1 MEKRF
6 IFGSLD
12 KWNGEL
18 VNGVYSN
25 RGTNQEKYFNSIVF
39 ITETGD
45 NKKGTMIY
53 THGAYFEM
61 SNQSDVISIIEKHV
75 KAGEKINFTGT
86 PETGLTIN
94 VDYVTSVKGT
104 CTREENGYY
113 EYKDEVNGY
122 QLVEARAVAGALT
135 EPFKLSLTVDKESKK
150 GQFTQHFKTLNGD
163 DVTFASAIIEA
174 GDGLTIEQTTEGLK
188 LSADLSNLKE
198 GLDYTGYD
206 ENPVLVDNDN
216 RKIGHKTATASSE
229 TGKVRTISAE
239 ENHIDLRYYEFD
251 SYGHISKRTISP
263 VKLPD
268 TAFTDTKLTSAT
280 INAGEI
286 AAVEGT
292 VAVVSNATTSLTG
305 TNGESISGNFTA
317 VNVPTKDY
325 VDNLVANKNVT
336 AEGDDYVTAT
346 AEGNKVTVAVTQEIK
361 DAVSYAD
368 SALQTLSGT
377 SNDYVQASFAGKAG
391 ENGAKTDVL
400 TVELTSK
407 TITSLGK
414 ADTAVQTVVTGETY
428 GTIKVDGEEVAVAGL
443 EDLAYAEVD
452 DKILSLNDGK
462 LSTTLTFTK
471 EDVDGAEYLIIKG
484 IEGQEIGKVA
494 TSEFVKDGM
503 LSNVSFSEET
513 NDLTFTFNTDAGKEA
528 VVVPLDSLVNIYTGK
543 NGVKVEGYEIS
554 GVVDPKSEDFL
565 TVGTD
570 GFKLSGVQEAINE
583 AVANKNVSA
592 SGETGDNALVTASA
606 TNNAVTVGSTEK
618 LQNAVAAAET
628 ALQGI
633 EKGTDGDFVTTTIGA
648 KDENNKQT
656 VAVSVTTAAV
666 AGSET
671 TDGLATASD
680 VKTYVDAAKA
690 AATTKVVES
699 TDTES
704 AKYLDITSATEADN
718 STTYTVKVSGID
730 TAISTAIQDLDA
742 EVTSTDGNKVQ
753 VKVTEVDGVITAVNV
768 TETDIASAEA
778 LAELAANVEE
788 NAEVAAAGLADL
800 NSKIEEIN
808 ETIENLDF
816 GVTSVQATTSS
827 AHVTVAPTTATDGAV
842 TVSVDVASVDAT
854 DKATFVAKG
863 LATDA
868 YVDEE
873 ITGAITALDATATGA
888 ATTNADENKINVA
901 TGVTITQT
909 DGKLDAAVTVA
920 ETSVYTTEYID
931 SKFTAVETAGEV
943 KLESTAG
950 NYVFTEEKAG
960 YVTAEHMAA
969 IMNEAWAWGTL

>member
-6 IFGSLD
+6 IFGSLE
-12 KWNGEL
+12 KWNGEY

-25 RGTNQEKYFNSIVF
+25 RGTNEENYWNSIVF
-39 ITETGD
+39 ITEAGND
-45 NKKGTMIY
+45 KKGTMIY

-61 SNQSDVISIIEKHV
+61 SNQSDVIDIIRGHLKEGK
-75 KAGEKINFTGT
+75 KINFTGT

-94 VDYVTSVKGT
+94 VDSVASVKGT
-104 CTREENGYY
+104 CIREEDGDYDYNTDG
-113 EYKDEVNGY
+113 VNGY

-135 EPFKLSLTVDKESKK
+135 EPFKLSLDVSGKK

-198 GLDYTGYD
+198 GLDYTGHD
-206 ENPVLVDNDN
+206 KNPVVVDNDN
-216 RKIGHKTATASSE
+216 RKIGHIPATASSE

-325 VDNLVANKNVT
+325 VDNLVSNKNVT
-336 AEGDDYVTAT
+336 AEGDTYVSAY
-346 AEGNKVTVAVTQEIK
+346 ASGNKVTVAATQEII
-361 DAVSYAD
+361 DAVNYAD

-391 ENGAKTDVL
+391 DNGAKTDVL

-443 EDLAYAEVD
+443 EDLAYAEVE

-471 EDVDGAEYLIIKG
+471 EEVSGVEYLIIKG

-554 GVVDPKSEDFL
+554 GVVDQKSESFL

-570 GFKLSGVQEAINE
+570 GFKLSGVQTAIDT

-592 SGETGDNALVTASA
+592 TGETGDAALVTASA
-606 TNNAVTVGSTEK
+606 SNNTVTVGSTTK
-618 LQNAVAAAET
+618 LQNAVASAET

-633 EKGTDGDFVTTTIGA
+633 EKGTDGEFVTTTIGA
-648 KDENNKQT
+648 KDANNKQT
-656 VAVSVTTAAV
+656 VAVSVTTQDIIGATA
-666 AGSET
+666 EK
-671 TDGLATASD
+671 DGLAVASD
-680 VKTYVDAAKA
+680 VKAYVDAAKA

-704 AKYLDITSATEADN
+704 VKYLDVTSATETDG

-730 TAISTAIQDLDA
+730 TAISTAVADA
-742 EVTSTDGNKVQ
+742 EGEIALTASKGDYTFAAVEYKDGY
-753 VKVTEVDGVITAVNV
+753 VK
-768 TETDIASAEA
+768 ASQ
-778 LAELAANVEE
+778 LAEVL
-788 NAEVAAAGLADL
+788 
-800 NSKIEEIN
+800 
-808 ETIENLDF
+808 
-816 GVTSVQATTSS
+816 
-827 AHVTVAPTTATDGAV
+827 
-842 TVSVDVASVDAT
+842 
-854 DKATFVAKG
+854 
-863 LATDA
+863 
-868 YVDEE
+868 
-873 ITGAITALDATATGA
+873 
-888 ATTNADENKINVA
+888 
-901 TGVTITQT
+901 
-909 DGKLDAAVTVA
+909 
-920 ETSVYTTEYID
+920 
-931 SKFTAVETAGEV
+931 
-943 KLESTAG
+943 
-950 NYVFTEEKAG
+950 
-960 YVTAEHMAA
+960 
-969 IMNEAWAWGTL
+969 NEAWAWDTL